1 MFYCPI
7 LLIFLLLTG
16 CSSQP
21 ADEAALVALTDWPLV
36 EGFSEIVRSNHRS
49 DDYPGHRGAGPSYW
63 AYYRTEREEVVWK
76 TAAHGSEAG
85 RVYAFTASTGEYPG
99 KAVLSIKGQTRLRFE
114 TGVDEGNLKWAEGDF
129 QLEFRPVLR
138 EGGLSGYYLLRVPPG
153 AIAANAKAELSVTFE
168 EGGSVTWFMIK
179 GYTDTIEH
187 EGLSG
192 S

>member
-1 MFYCPI
+1 MLFRV
-7 LLIFLLLTG
+7 FLLLFLLLMG

-21 ADEAALVALTDWPLV
+21 ANEAALVPPTDWPLV

-49 DDYPGHRGAGPSYW
+49 DDYPGHRGPGPSYW
-63 AYYRTEREEVVWK
+63 AYHRTEHQEVVWK

-85 RVYAFTASTGEYPG
+85 RVYAFTASTGEDPG
-99 KAVLSIKGQTRLRFE
+99 KAVLSINGQNRLRFQ
-114 TGVDEGNLKWAEGDF
+114 TGVDEGNLKWTEGDF

-138 EGGLSGYYLLRVPPG
+138 EGGLSGYYLLRVPP
-153 AIAANAKAELSVTFE
+153 AVIAANAMGELSVTFE
-168 EGGSVTWFMIK
+168 EGGSVTWFMVK

-192 S
+192 N